1 MMGRKNGLYAV
12 FLFSRKNR
20 IVIGYILEQTAN
32 QFYEKYP
39 ATFLQKA
46 GSETKLELFI
56 SYLLYENI
64 SLIVSF
70 RLLDKGYFFS
80 WRDPAL
86 RGVEE
91 DWLSARNYCRQRCM
105 DLVSLETSDE
115 NEWVKARIV
124 QDKVIH

>member
-1 MMGRKNGLYAV
+1 MK
-12 FLFSRKNR
+12 SH
-20 IVIGYILEQTAN
+20 
-32 QFYEKYP
+32 
-39 ATFLQKA
+39 
-46 GSETKLELFI
+46 TKRR
-56 SYLLYENI
+56 S
-64 SLIVSF
+64 VT
-70 RLLDKGYFFS
+70 DKGYFFS

-124 QDKVIH
+124 QDKVSILTSSNRQ

>member
-1 MMGRKNGLYAV
+1 MIIKNCEC
-12 FLFSRKNR
+12 SS
-20 IVIGYILEQTAN
+20 
-32 QFYEKYP
+32 YP
-39 ATFLQKA
+39 
-46 GSETKLELFI
+46 
-56 SYLLYENI
+56 
-64 SLIVSF
+64 
-70 RLLDKGYFFS
+70 DKGYFFS

-124 QDKVIH
+124 RDKVIIYGLQNKVYILVSYFNTECSAVLS

>member
-1 MMGRKNGLYAV
+1 M
-12 FLFSRKNR
+12 
-20 IVIGYILEQTAN
+20 
-32 QFYEKYP
+32 
-39 ATFLQKA
+39 
-46 GSETKLELFI
+46 KLP
-56 SYLLYENI
+56 SP
-64 SLIVSF
+64 
-70 RLLDKGYFFS
+70 DKGYFFS

-124 QDKVIH
+124 QDKVRTDLMLTVPSSRVI